1 MSGRLAN
8 RVAIITGAGR
18 GIGRA
23 TALLFAAEGAKV
35 VVATRTPEPGAEVA
49 AAIREAGGEAYLH
62 ALDMGDRESVRALV
76 ARAAETWGRLDI
88 VLHNA
93 AHIPFG
99 AIGALPDAE
108 LDKVFDVGLKACFW
122 LAGDALPHLRQSPCA
137 RILIT
142 SSLAG
147 NSRNFVNL
155 VHYGA
160 LKAGV
165 NGFIKGAA
173 LELAR
178 QGINV
183 AGIEPGQILGHA
195 MRQSASDEALAA
207 MASVIP
213 IPRQGLPEEIAAGF
227 LYLASDDARYITGQT
242 IAIDGGLSVG
252 RLDNLKFDR
261 LKSEDLA

>member
-1 MSGRLAN
+1 MGRLEG
-8 RVAIITGAGR
+8 RVAIVTGAGR
-18 GIGRA
+18 GIGKA
-23 TALLFAAEGAKV
+23 TAELFASEGAKV
-35 VVATRTPEPGAEVA
+35 IVATRTPGPGEETVA
-49 AAIREAGGEAYLH
+49 VIRAAGGEAYLH
-62 ALDMGDRESVRALV
+62 AIDMGRREDVRALV
-76 ARAAETWGRLDI
+76 ARAVDTFGTLDI

-99 AIGALPDAE
+99 AIGELPDDE

-122 LAGDALPHLRQSPCA
+122 LAGDALVHLEKSPHA

-155 VHYGA
+155 VHYSA

-165 NGFIKGAA
+165 NGFIRGAA

-178 QGINV
+178 KGINV
-183 AGIEPGQILGHA
+183 AGIEPGQVLGHA
-195 MRQSASDEALAA
+195 MRESASDEALAA

-213 IPRQGLPEEIAAGF
+213 IPRMGMPEEIAHGF
-227 LYLASDDARYITGQT
+227 LYLASDEARYITGQT

-261 LKSEDLA
+261 LP

>member
-1 MSGRLAN
+1 MGKLN
-8 RVAIITGAGR
+8 GRVAIVTGAGR

-23 TALLFAAEGAKV
+23 TAELFAREGAKI
-35 VVATRTPEPGAEVA
+35 VVATRSAAPGEETVE
-49 AAIREAGGEAYLH
+49 AIRAAGGD
-62 ALDMGDRESVRALV
+62 ALLV
-76 ARAAETWGRLDI
+76 TLDVGERAAVRDLIARTVAHYGRLDI

-93 AHIPFG
+93 AYIPFG
-99 AIGALPDAE
+99 AIGTLSDAD

-122 LAGDALPHLRQSPCA
+122 LAADALPHLEISDCA

-165 NGFIKGAA
+165 NGFIRGAA

-178 QGINV
+178 KGINV
-183 AGIEPGQILGHA
+183 AGIEPGLILGHA
-195 MRQSASDEALAA
+195 LQTTASAAALAE
-207 MASVIP
+207 MASMIP
-213 IPRQGLPEEIAAGF
+213 IPRVGDPIEIAYGF
-227 LYLASDDARYITGQT
+227 LYLASDEARYITGQT
-242 IAIDGGLSVG
+242 IAIDGGTSIG
-252 RLDNLKFDR
+252 RLDSLRYDT
-261 LKSEDLA
+261 SG

>member
-1 MSGRLAN
+1 MGKLDG
-8 RVAIITGAGR
+8 RVAIVTGGGR

-23 TALLFAAEGAKV
+23 TAELFAREGACV
-35 VVATRTPEPGAEVA
+35 VVATRSEAPGAETV
-49 AAIREAGGEAYLH
+49 AAIRSAGGEACLDVV
-62 ALDMGDRESVRALV
+62 DMGQRRDVAAMVERAV
-76 ARAAETWGRLDI
+76 TTYGGLDI

-93 AHIPFG
+93 AYIPFG
-99 AIGALPDAE
+99 AIGELADAD

-122 LAGDALPHLRQSPCA
+122 LAADALPHLEKSSHA

-147 NSRNFVNL
+147 TRRNFVNL

-165 NGFIKGAA
+165 NGFIRGAA

-178 QGINV
+178 KGINV
-183 AGIEPGQILGHA
+183 AGIEPGLVLGHA
-195 MRQSASDEALAA
+195 LRESASDEALDA

-213 IPRQGLPEEIAAGF
+213 IPRVGMPAEIAQGF
-227 LYLASDDARYITGQT
+227 LYLASDEARYITGQT
-242 IAIDGGLSVG
+242 IAIDGGISVG

-261 LKSEDLA
+261 LP

>member
-1 MSGRLAN
+1 MGKLEG
-8 RVAIITGAGR
+8 RVAIVTGAGR
-18 GIGRA
+18 GIGKA
-23 TALLFAAEGAKV
+23 TAELFAREGAKV
-35 VVATRTPEPGAEVA
+35 VVATRTPAPGEETVD
-49 AAIREAGGEAYLH
+49 AIRSAGGEAYLH
-62 ALDMGDRESVRALV
+62 SVDMGLRDDVRALV
-76 ARAAETWGRLDI
+76 ARAVETWGRLDI

-99 AIGALPDAE
+99 AIGELPDEE

-122 LAGDALPHLRQSPCA
+122 ITADALPHLEKSDHA
-137 RILIT
+137 RVLIT

-165 NGFIKGAA
+165 NGFIRGAA

-178 QGINV
+178 KGVNV

-195 MRQSASDEALAA
+195 MRQSASDQALAA

-213 IPRQGLPEEIAAGF
+213 IPRQGEPEEIAHGF
-227 LYLASDDARYITGQT
+227 LYLASYEARYITGQT
-242 IAIDGGLSVG
+242 ITIDGGLSVG

-261 LKSEDLA
+261 LP